1 MEPAQFATAYA
12 LSTSVG
18 LRPFLTLAL
27 ASLAM
32 HFGYLHPSHAFAA
45 LGSDGATVLLA
56 VLAVLEFFAEKVP
69 AVDHALH
76 AVHFATK
83 PIAAAVLIG
92 ATDAAL
98 VPPGDPA
105 FGYALMGAAAVNAL
119 GVHAGV
125 AALRGASTVTT
136 AGIANPFVSLIED
149 ALTVVGTVLAILL
162 PVAGATLAFLLTL
175 ALFFLAR
182 AVVRQLRA
190 RAPAAKHLA
199 G

>member
-1 MEPAQFATAYA
+1 MDPTQFATAYA

-18 LRPFLTLAL
+18 LRPFLTLVL

-32 HFGYLHPSHAFAA
+32 HFGYLHPSHPFAA

-83 PIAAAVLIG
+83 PVAAALLIG

-98 VPPGDPA
+98 IPAGDPA
-105 FGYALMGAAAVNAL
+105 IGYALMGAAALNAL

-125 AALRGASTVTT
+125 AGLRGASTVTT
-136 AGIANPFVSLIED
+136 AGIGNPFVSLIED
-149 ALTVVGTVLAILL
+149 ALTIVATVLAILAPL
-162 PVAGATLAFLLTL
+162 AGAAL
-175 ALFFLAR
+175 ALLITIALFLLAR

-190 RAPAAKHLA
+190 RTASAKNVA

>member
-32 HFGYLHPSHAFAA
+32 HFGYLHPSHAFAS

-83 PIAAAVLIG
+83 PIAAALLIG
-92 ATDAAL
+92 ATDSAL
-98 VPPGDPA
+98 VPNGDPA
-105 FGYALMGAAAVNAL
+105 LAYGLMGAAALNAL

-125 AALRGASTVTT
+125 AGLRGASTVTT
-136 AGIANPFVSLIED
+136 AGIGNPFVSLIED
-149 ALTVVGTVLAILL
+149 ALTVAATLLAILAPL
-162 PVAGATLAFLLTL
+162 AGAAL
-175 ALFFLAR
+175 ALLVTIALFLCAR

-190 RAPAAKHLA
+190 RAAAAKHVA

>member
-1 MEPAQFATAYA
+1 MDPTQFATAYA

-32 HFGYLHPSHAFAA
+32 HFGYLHPSHPFAA

-83 PIAAAVLIG
+83 PVAAAVLIG

-98 VPPGDPA
+98 VPA
-105 FGYALMGAAAVNAL
+105 
-119 GVHAGV
+119 
-125 AALRGASTVTT
+125 
-136 AGIANPFVSLIED
+136 
-149 ALTVVGTVLAILL
+149 
-162 PVAGATLAFLLTL
+162 
-175 ALFFLAR
+175 
-182 AVVRQLRA
+182 
-190 RAPAAKHLA
+190 
-199 G
+199 

>member
-1 MEPAQFATAYA
+1 MDPTQFATAYA

-32 HFGYLHPSHAFAA
+32 HFGYLHPSHPFAA

-83 PIAAAVLIG
+83 PVAAAVLIG

-98 VPPGDPA
+98 VPVGDPA
-105 FGYALMGAAAVNAL
+105 LGYALMGAAALNAL

-125 AALRGASTVTT
+125 AGLRGASTVTT
-136 AGIANPFVSLIED
+136 AGIGNPFVSLIED
-149 ALTVVGTVLAILL
+149 ALTVVATVLAILAPL
-162 PVAGATLAFLLTL
+162 AGAAL
-175 ALFFLAR
+175 ALLITIALYLLAR

-190 RAPAAKHLA
+190 RTSSAKNVP

>member
-149 ALTVVGTVLAILL
+149 ALILL